1 MQKANAKHHKVL
13 KVDNA
18 SKIAGLEKILGN
30 GRLTIVLIYA
40 DWCGAC
46 TRFKKS
52 IWGPMSQR
60 PALHNRVAIREDLV
74 GQTPLAGSK
83 YKYLP
88 TIMVVNKEGKP
99 EQIKG
104 PEGETNAIPT
114 PRSLE
119 EMKRI
124 VNLKVAPEAGLAS
137 VEKEEE
143 QEEEK
148 EELTPAAS
156 ALRAQTPAAATLEP
170 MTLSTP
176 PPPTKSKTPEGI
188 VYTPYPPAAAQRG
201 GGLLS
206 ALEVIAN
213 IALPAA
219 ALGTAAVL
227 SRRCTKRSK
236 RSTKRRT

>member
-1 MQKANAKHHKVL
+1 MVARATRRQRMQKATAKHHKVL
-13 KVDNA
+13 KVDSA

-124 VNLKVAPEAGLAS
+124 VNLKVSPEA
-137 VEKEEE
+137 E
-143 QEEEK
+143 
-148 EELTPAAS
+148 
-156 ALRAQTPAAATLEP
+156 PAAAPEPTLEP
-170 MTLSTP
+170 MTLNT

-213 IALPAA
+213 ISLPAA

>member
-1 MQKANAKHHKVL
+1 MVARATRRQRTQKATAKHHKVL
-13 KVDNA
+13 KVDSA

-124 VNLKVAPEAGLAS
+124 VNLKVSPEAETAPAPE
-137 VEKEEE
+137 
-143 QEEEK
+143 
-148 EELTPAAS
+148 P
-156 ALRAQTPAAATLEP
+156 TLEP
-170 MTLSTP
+170 MTLNT

-213 IALPAA
+213 ISLPAA

>member
-137 VEKEEE
+137 VEE
-143 QEEEK
+143 
-148 EELTPAAS
+148 EELTPA
-156 ALRAQTPAAATLEP
+156 AAATLEP

-176 PPPTKSKTPEGI
+176 PPLTKTKAPEGI

>member
-1 MQKANAKHHKVL
+1 
-13 KVDNA
+13 
-18 SKIAGLEKILGN
+18 
-30 GRLTIVLIYA
+30 
-40 DWCGAC
+40 
-46 TRFKKS
+46 
-52 IWGPMSQR
+52 
-60 PALHNRVAIREDLV
+60 
-74 GQTPLAGSK
+74 
-83 YKYLP
+83 
-88 TIMVVNKEGKP
+88 MVVNKEGKP

-124 VNLKVAPEAGLAS
+124 VNLKVTPAPALAPALAPE
-137 VEKEEE
+137 
-143 QEEEK
+143 
-148 EELTPAAS
+148 P
-156 ALRAQTPAAATLEP
+156 TPAAAPEPTLEP
-170 MTLSTP
+170 MTLNT

-213 IALPAA
+213 ISLPAA

>member
-137 VEKEEE
+137 VEKEEMV
-143 QEEEK
+143 
-148 EELTPAAS
+148 
-156 ALRAQTPAAATLEP
+156 PAAATLEP

-176 PPPTKSKTPEGI
+176 PPLTKSKTPEGI

>member
-1 MQKANAKHHKVL
+1 MVARATRRQRTQKATAKHHKVL
-13 KVDNA
+13 KVDSA

-124 VNLKVAPEAGLAS
+124 VNLKVSPEA
-137 VEKEEE
+137 E
-143 QEEEK
+143 
-148 EELTPAAS
+148 
-156 ALRAQTPAAATLEP
+156 PAAAPEPTLEP
-170 MTLSTP
+170 MTLNT

-213 IALPAA
+213 ISLPAA

>member
-1 MQKANAKHHKVL
+1 MVARATRRHRAGAKAKYHNVL
-13 KVDNA
+13 KVDSA
-18 SKIAGLEKILGN
+18 SKIAGLKKMLGN
-30 GRLTIVLIYA
+30 GRLTVVLVYA

-60 PALHNRVAIREDLV
+60 PAVHNRVAIREDLV

-124 VNLKVAPEAGLAS
+124 VNLKVTPEPALAPEP
-137 VEKEEE
+137 
-143 QEEEK
+143 
-148 EELTPAAS
+148 TP
-156 ALRAQTPAAATLEP
+156 TLEP
-170 MTLSTP
+170 MTLNT

>member
-1 MQKANAKHHKVL
+1 MVARATRRQRTQKATAKHHKVL
-13 KVDNA
+13 KVDSA

-124 VNLKVAPEAGLAS
+124 VNLKVSPEA
-137 VEKEEE
+137 E
-143 QEEEK
+143 
-148 EELTPAAS
+148 
-156 ALRAQTPAAATLEP
+156 PAAAPEPTLEP
-170 MTLSTP
+170 MTLNTP
-176 PPPTKSKTPEGI
+176 PLTKSKTPEGI

-213 IALPAA
+213 ISLPAA